1 MKKIAFLFALF
12 LASGISAQNLEQYL
26 LFDAVC
32 MQKFDY
38 ERNEEYKDLAFW
50 DYHLKLNDNKTL
62 IFRVLKQENNIIEI
76 RGPVSVLNHSV
87 KNGIYIGK
95 QLSHEKHDEKSE
107 GV

>member
-1 MKKIAFLFALF
+1 MHVECIVNSSG
-12 LASGISAQNLEQYL
+12 ASLILVPQNPLE
-26 LFDAVC
+26 
-32 MQKFDY
+32 
-38 ERNEEYKDLAFW
+38 EEIVKNL
-50 DYHLKLNDNKTL
+50 
-62 IFRVLKQENNIIEI
+62 LKQENNIIEI